1 MVIVAHCRGG
11 NCLVR
16 IFQQRLASNILALF
30 CVELLYPLEQVRSQ
44 NLILHVCCPVMKSCP
59 TLWPRGLQHT
69 RLPSPSPSPGA
80 CSNSC
85 ALSQWCHPT
94 ISSSVTPFSPCL
106 QSFPTSGSFPMSRF
120 FPTGG
125 QCIGASASASVLPLI
140 IQCYFL
146 PSLPGMIPW
155 ALKGHTHTYNWKKWN
170 LILW

>member
-69 RLPSPSPSPGA
+69 RLPSPSPAPRG

-85 ALSQWCHPT
+85 PLSLWCHLTILSCLPLLLLPSIFHSIRDFSNESALSIRWPEYWSFS
-94 ISSSVTPFSPCL
+94 ISPSKKHSGL
-106 QSFPTSGSFPMSRF
+106 ISFRMDW
-120 FPTGG
+120 
-125 QCIGASASASVLPLI
+125 LDPL
-140 IQCYFL
+140 
-146 PSLPGMIPW
+146 
-155 ALKGHTHTYNWKKWN
+155 AV
-170 LILW
+170 